1 MIYPR
6 QPDKIHRMSA
16 TVHLCLGLNL
26 ADAWPGVFLPWFDR
40 AVTQALASGQPWV
53 VLTPSRTQ
61 AQALKSR
68 LLAEGRSVAGLYF
81 WTPGDLRSHLKR
93 VAAPEAIIAVREHL
107 HLLLALTASAFE
119 DAPSRAVARDPAR
132 LLRTLDQLQAAGRS
146 ARDLQDPGAEKLAAA
161 LDQALQKTG
170 WTTIQQ
176 LDARL
181 ARNPPRNA
189 LGGLLVTG
197 FDAAHWELWPLL
209 QAGVQSAR
217 EANVALTRPR
227 SKAEDLD
234 QAWVGSW
241 EEQFGEAEGL
251 DEAETDKPFAL
262 LAQRMEHPELD
273 LRGDGDPVRILV
285 GRHVREQAEAVVA
298 QCLAWLGNG
307 TVDRLGVLLPGPGP
321 LAREISVQLL
331 ARGIPHY
338 DAFGHPAPPPSSL
351 LQSRAWIA
359 LQRSFRWQPLQALLE
374 LSPAWPRPEGLEDA
388 LERAFTDVLVDD
400 LGVLGARA
408 RQLGRANHM
417 EAAHFLGQL
426 HQLPAQATLGAFIE
440 QTRTAWQELGWTDL
454 LPALDRQAEAV
465 RALHGQTLA
474 SGLYL
479 DWLEAI
485 ANGPAQVRDDQAAQ
499 PLARVHLL
507 PYAQAEGLD
516 WSHLVLADL
525 NEGTWPPSFE
535 PSGYL
540 SDDQISALNRAALGT
555 GSQGEGH
562 AVVKPGLSL
571 MLGPNERRALC
582 RRQFYNLV
590 EGARAGLALACAL
603 ESEGG
608 SGRIQPASDFLS
620 HLYFMARQKP
630 LTEPALE
637 FHQQATRCWLDGLP
651 PAPADTPPDQPVPVE
666 QVRVAFD
673 ARRAATPFGIYDC
686 AFQGTPPLT
695 LALTCKQWQDV
706 LRDPST
712 AWFEG
717 YLGVAPL
724 GDQAV
729 PEVWP
734 LTRGIWVHNWLAQ
747 ALVKVR
753 GRFEPRT
760 RGGDIARSV
769 RQFAR
774 STRDELSAAFKLGGR
789 AVPEWWAAR
798 WAQAEWMA
806 LQFARRLGE
815 LEDWPWA
822 ATEWNLPQ
830 PAELRFGPHTL
841 HLRGR
846 VDLLLAQQDPSGI
859 PESSWLADFKT
870 GSDRELS
877 AKTLAKKLAQGQ
889 GVQLALYALVLAG
902 AGAREVQI
910 SLLTPESTL
919 KPQLTLEDIQ
929 AHGDFWQALARLQ
942 DTGNFGIRGTVRSEY
957 GASLELPLATLPVEP
972 DTLEE
977 KWALTHPGLCVA
989 EEEDET

>member
-1 MIYPR
+1 
-6 QPDKIHRMSA
+6 MSA
-16 TVHLCLGLNL
+16 SVHLHLGLNL
-26 ADAWPGVFLPWFDR
+26 ADAWPGVIRPWFDR
-40 AVTQALASGQPWV
+40 AVAQALVTDAPWV

-61 AQALKSR
+61 AQALKAL

-93 VAAPEAIIAVREHL
+93 RGAPDAVIAVREHL

-132 LLRTLDQLQAAGRS
+132 LLRALDQLHAAGRS
-146 ARDLQDPGAEKLAAA
+146 ARDLQDPAAEKLAAA
-161 LDQALQKTG
+161 LGQSLHKTG

-176 LDARL
+176 LDAQL
-181 ARNPPRNA
+181 ARNPPHLA

-217 EANVALTRPR
+217 EATVVLTRPR

-241 EEQFGEAEGL
+241 EERFGEAEGL
-251 DEAETDKPFAL
+251 DEAVAEKPFAS
-262 LAQRMEHPELD
+262 LAQRMEHPDLD
-273 LRGDGDPVRILV
+273 LRDEENPVRILV

-298 QCLAWLGNG
+298 QCLAWLGTG

-321 LAREISVQLL
+321 LAREISVHLL

-338 DAFGHPAPPPSSL
+338 DAFGHPAPPPPSL

-388 LERAFTDVLVDD
+388 LERAFADVLVDD
-400 LGVLGARA
+400 LGVLAARN
-408 RQLGRANHM
+408 RQLGRANTM
-417 EAAHFLGQL
+417 AAAQFLDQL
-426 HQLPAQATLGAFIE
+426 RQLPAQATLGTFIE
-440 QTRTAWQELGWTDL
+440 QTRRAWQELGWTEL
-454 LPALDRQAEAV
+454 LSALDRQAQAV
-465 RALHGQTLA
+465 RALHDQDLA
-474 SGLYL
+474 SGFYL
-479 DWLEAI
+479 DWLESI
-485 ANGPAQVRDDQAAQ
+485 AAGPAQVRDELAAQ

-516 WSHLVLADL
+516 WSHLILADL
-525 NEGTWPPSFE
+525 NEGMWPPSFE

-562 AVVKPGLSL
+562 AVVQPGLSL

-590 EGARAGLALACAL
+590 EGARAGLALSCAL

-630 LTEPALE
+630 LTEPAME
-637 FHQQATRCWLDGLP
+637 FHQQATRRWLDGLP
-651 PAPADTPPDQPVPVE
+651 PAPAQTIPEQPVPLG

-673 ARRAATPFGIYDC
+673 ARRSAAPFGIYDC
-686 AFQGTPPLT
+686 AFDGPPPL
-695 LALTCKQWQDV
+695 ALSLSCRQWQDV
-706 LRDPST
+706 LRDPAA
-712 AWFEG
+712 AWLSG
-717 YLGVAPL
+717 YLGVSPL

-734 LTRGIWVHNWLAQ
+734 LTRGIWVHDWLAQ

-753 GRFEPRT
+753 GRFEPRAA
-760 RGGDIARSV
+760 GGAIARTV
-769 RQFAR
+769 RQVVQA
-774 STRDELSAAFKLGGR
+774 TRNALSMAFRAGGR
-789 AVPEWWAAR
+789 AVPEWWTAR

-806 LQFARRLGE
+806 LQFAQRLGE
-815 LEDWPWA
+815 LEDWRWA
-822 ATEWNLPQ
+822 ATEWNLPK
-830 PAELRFGPHTL
+830 PADLAFGPHTL

-846 VDLLLAQQDPSGI
+846 VDLLLAQHDQAGVPDSC
-859 PESSWLADFKT
+859 WLADFKT
-870 GSDRELS
+870 GSDQELS
-877 AKTLAKKLAQGQ
+877 ARTLAKKFAQGQ

-902 AGAREVQI
+902 AGARDVQI
-910 SLLTPESTL
+910 SLLTPESSL
-919 KPQLTLEDIQ
+919 KPQLTLPDVQ

-942 DTGNFGIRGTVRSEY
+942 DTGIFGLRGAVRSEY
-957 GASLELPLATLPVEP
+957 GVSLELPLATLPVDP

-989 EEEDET
+989 VAEEEA

>member
-1 MIYPR
+1 
-6 QPDKIHRMSA
+6 MSNA
-16 TVHLCLGLNL
+16 VQLVLGASL
-26 ADAWPGVFLPWFDR
+26 ADAWAGVIRPWFER
-40 AVTQALASGQPWV
+40 ATAAALYEEAPWV
-53 VLTPSRTQ
+53 VLTPARTQ
-61 AQALKSR
+61 TQALKAL
-68 LLAEGRSVAGLYF
+68 LLAEGRSVAGLCF
-81 WTPGDLRSHLKR
+81 WTPGDLRDHLR
-93 VAAPEAIIAVREHL
+93 RTAAPDTVIAVREHL
-107 HLLLALTASAFE
+107 HLLLALTASAFD
-119 DAPSRAVARDPAR
+119 DAPARAVARDPAR
-132 LLRTLDQLQAAGRS
+132 LLRILDQLQAAGRT
-146 ARDLQDPGAEKLAAA
+146 ARDLQDPAAEKLAAA
-161 LDQALQKTG
+161 LGQALQKSG

-176 LDARL
+176 LDADL
-181 ARNPPRNA
+181 AQHPPPES

-209 QAGVQSAR
+209 QAGVCSAR
-217 EANVALTRPR
+217 EAIVTLTRPR

-241 EEQFGEAEGL
+241 EERFGEAEGL
-251 DEAETDKPFAL
+251 DETETEQPFAN
-262 LAQRMEHPELD
+262 LAQRMEHPDLD
-273 LRGDGDPVRILV
+273 LRGNESPVRILV

-307 TVDRLGVLLPGPGP
+307 AVDRLGILLPGPGP
-321 LAREISVQLL
+321 LAREISVHLL

-338 DAFGHPAPPPSSL
+338 DAFGHPAPPSPSL

-359 LQRSFRWQPLQALLE
+359 LQRSFRWQPLQTLME

-388 LERAFTDVLVDD
+388 LERVFTDVLVDD
-400 LGVLGARA
+400 LAVLAARA
-408 RQLGRANHM
+408 RQLGRANTLA
-417 EAAHFLGQL
+417 AAHFLEHL
-426 HQLPAQATLGAFIE
+426 PQLPAQATLGAFIG
-440 QTRTAWQELGWTDL
+440 QTRAAWQDLGWTDL
-454 LPALDRQAEAV
+454 LPALARQAEAV
-465 RALHGQTLA
+465 RTLHGQTLSA
-474 SGLYL
+474 SLYL

-485 ANGPAQVRDDQAAQ
+485 AAGPTQVRDEQAAQ

-507 PYAQAEGLD
+507 PYAQAEGLA
-516 WSHLVLADL
+516 WSHLILADL

-540 SDDQISALNRAALGT
+540 SDDQISALNRVALGT

-590 EGARAGLALACAL
+590 EGARAGLALSCAL

-620 HLYFMARQKP
+620 HLYFIARQQP
-630 LTEPALE
+630 LTEQALA
-637 FHQQATRCWLDGLP
+637 FHQQATRRWLDGLP
-651 PAPADTPPDQPVPVE
+651 PAPEDVAPAQPVPVG
-666 QVRVAFD
+666 QIRIAFD
-673 ARRAATPFGIYDC
+673 ARRAAAPFGVYDC
-686 AFQGTPPLT
+686 AFDGPPPLT
-695 LALTCKQWQDV
+695 LTLSCKQWQDV
-706 LRDPST
+706 LRDPSQ
-712 AWFEG
+712 AWFAG
-717 YLGVAPL
+717 YLGVRPR
-724 GDQAV
+724 GEQAV
-729 PEVWP
+729 PDVWP
-734 LTRGIWVHNWLAQ
+734 LTRGIWVHDWLAQ

-760 RGGDIARSV
+760 TGGAIARSV
-769 RQFAR
+769 RQFAQ
-774 STRDELSAAFKLGGR
+774 STRNELAAAFREGGR
-789 AVPEWWAAR
+789 AVPEWWTAR

-806 LQFARRLGE
+806 LQFAQRLGE

-822 ATEWNLPQ
+822 ATEWNLPK
-830 PAELRFGPHTL
+830 PADLAFGPHTL

-846 VDLLLAQQDPSGI
+846 VDLLLARHDNTGV
-859 PESSWLADFKT
+859 PEFCWLADFKT

-877 AKTLAKKLAQGQ
+877 AKTLAKKFAQGQ

-902 AGAREVQI
+902 SGAREVQI

-919 KPQLTLEDIQ
+919 KPQLALADVQ

-942 DTGNFGIRGTVRSEY
+942 DTGSFGMRGAVRSEY
-957 GASLELPLATLPVEP
+957 GVSLELPLATLPVEP

-989 EEEDET
+989 EEEDEA

>member
-1 MIYPR
+1 
-6 QPDKIHRMSA
+6 MSN
-16 TVHLCLGLNL
+16 TVQLVLGASL
-26 ADAWPGVFLPWFDR
+26 ADAWPGVIRPWFDR
-40 AVTQALASGQPWV
+40 AVAQALASGHPWV
-53 VLTPSRTQ
+53 VLTPSRSL
-61 AQALKSR
+61 AQAIKAL

-81 WTPGDLRSHLKR
+81 WTPGDLRSHLR
-93 VAAPEAIIAVREHL
+93 RAAAPDVVIAVREHL
-107 HLLLALTASAFE
+107 HLLLALTASAFD

-132 LLRTLDQLQAAGRS
+132 LLRALDQLHAAGRT
-146 ARDLQDPGAEKLAAA
+146 ARDLKDLAAEKLAAA
-161 LDQALQKTG
+161 LDGALQKTG

-176 LDARL
+176 LDAAL
-181 ARNPPRNA
+181 AQHPPPAA

-209 QAGVQSAR
+209 QAGVGSAR
-217 EANVALTRPR
+217 EATVTLARPR

-241 EEQFGEAEGL
+241 EERFGEAEGL
-251 DEAETDKPFAL
+251 DEAETDRPFAC

-273 LRGDGDPVRILV
+273 LRGDESPVRILV

-307 TVDRLGVLLPGPGP
+307 SVDRLGVLLPGPGP

-338 DAFGHPAPPPSSL
+338 DAFGHPAPPPPSL

-374 LSPAWPRPEGLEDA
+374 LSPAWPRPDGLDDA

-400 LGVLGARA
+400 LGVLAARA
-408 RQLGRANHM
+408 RQLGRANTM
-417 EAAHFLGQL
+417 ETAHFLENL
-426 HQLPAQATLGAFIE
+426 HQLPAQAKLGTFIE
-440 QTRTAWQELGWTDL
+440 QTRAAWKELGWTDL
-454 LPALDRQAEAV
+454 LPVLDRQAEAV
-465 RALHGQTLA
+465 RVLHNNTLA

-485 ANGPAQVRDDQAAQ
+485 AAGPAQVRDEQAAQ
-499 PLARVHLL
+499 TLARVHLL
-507 PYAQAEGLD
+507 PYAQAEGLT

-540 SDDQISALNRAALGT
+540 SDDQISALNRASLST

-590 EGARAGLALACAL
+590 ESARSGLALSCAL

-620 HLYFMARQKP
+620 HLYFIAREKP
-630 LTEPALE
+630 LTEQALE
-637 FHQQATRCWLDGLP
+637 FHQQSTRRWLDGLP
-651 PAPADTPPDQPVPVE
+651 PAPTHTASEQPIPAR
-666 QVRVAFD
+666 QVRIAFD
-673 ARRAATPFGIYDC
+673 ARRTITPFGIYDC
-686 AFQGTPPLT
+686 AFDGPPPLT
-695 LALTCKQWQDV
+695 LTLSCKQWQDV
-706 LRDPST
+706 LRDPSK
-712 AWFEG
+712 AWFKG
-717 YLGVAPL
+717 YLGVSPL
-724 GDQAV
+724 GEQAV
-729 PEVWP
+729 PDAWP
-734 LTRGIWVHNWLAQ
+734 LTRGNWVHDWLAQ
-747 ALVKVR
+747 SLVKVR

-760 RGGDIARSV
+760 TGGAIARTV
-769 RQFAR
+769 RHFAQM
-774 STRDELSAAFKLGGR
+774 TRNELSAAFKEGGR
-789 AVPEWWAAR
+789 AVPEWWIAR

-806 LQFARRLGE
+806 LQFAQRLGE

-822 ATEWNLPQ
+822 ATEWNLPK
-830 PAELRFGPHTL
+830 PADLAFGPHTL

-846 VDLLLAQQDPSGI
+846 VDLLLAQHDHAGI
-859 PESSWLADFKT
+859 PECCWLADFKT

-877 AKTLAKKLAQGQ
+877 ARTLAKKFAQGQ

-902 AGAREVQI
+902 AGARDVQI
-910 SLLTPESTL
+910 SLLTPESAL
-919 KPQLTLEDIQ
+919 RPQLALADVQ

-942 DTGNFGIRGTVRSEY
+942 DTGIFGMRGAVRSEY
-957 GASLELPLATLPVEP
+957 GVSLELPLATLAVET

-977 KWALTHPGLCVA
+977 KWTLTHPGLCVA
-989 EEEDET
+989 EEEDDS